1 MREVSM
7 ADESRTQ
14 NGATGRGG
22 QDGHEA
28 RAEDHNRQRIA
39 DANQKQPGEHTES
52 SGVESVDR
60 LNEGARQVLGDA
72 QVDYDEAE
80 IYMEPDDAV
89 LAAEAA
95 LHGDRISR
103 NPDGTHE
110 VTSVAPGP
118 ADDPAGG
125 WADLPAGRT
134 GDGALT
140 ETVEE
145 TEARQAQQRQADQRD
160 EEEQSRE

>member
-1 MREVSM
+1 
-7 ADESRTQ
+7 
-14 NGATGRGG
+14 
-22 QDGHEA
+22 
-28 RAEDHNRQRIA
+28 
-39 DANQKQPGEHTES
+39 
-52 SGVESVDR
+52 
-60 LNEGARQVLGDA
+60 
-72 QVDYDEAE
+72 
-80 IYMEPDDAV
+80 MEPDDAV

-125 WADLPAGRT
+125 WADLPAGRK